1 MSFFGWVVLGLIAG
15 FVASKLVDGAGEG
28 VLPDVLLGIVGAV
41 AFGFLFS
48 LVDKAGVT
56 GLSLGSLFV
65 AGIGAMLAL
74 AAYHLLV
81 IDHHQ
86 TWS

>member
-1 MSFFGWVVLGLIAG
+1 MSFFGWVVLGLLAG
-15 FVASKLVDGAGEG
+15 FVASKLADRAGEG

-48 LVDKAGVT
+48 LIGKVGVT
-56 GLSLGSLFV
+56 GLDPWSLLV
-65 AGIGAMLAL
+65 AVIGAVLAL

-81 IDHHQ
+81 MDHHQ

>member
-1 MSFFGWVVLGLIAG
+1 MSFLGWVVLGLIAG
-15 FVASKLVDGAGEG
+15 FVASKLADRAGEG

-48 LVDKAGVT
+48 LIVRAGVT
-56 GLSLGSLFV
+56 GLNPWSLFV
-65 AGIGAMLAL
+65 AMIGAMLAL

-81 IDHHQ
+81 VDHHQ